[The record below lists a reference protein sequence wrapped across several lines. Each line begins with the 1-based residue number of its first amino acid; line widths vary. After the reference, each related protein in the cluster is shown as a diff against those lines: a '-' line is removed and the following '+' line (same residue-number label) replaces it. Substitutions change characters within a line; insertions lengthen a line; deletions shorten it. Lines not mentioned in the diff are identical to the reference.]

1 MIFKEGTKIFLSI
14 INEMPIVSDIV
25 NFPSKLYRLFVDAQ
39 RKHHVHAVSQATVAL
54 ATAKRQV
61 KVNNLLAK
69 NELEAAKQQVK
80 EDKLASKNELEAAK
94 QKVKEDKFL
103 AKNELEAAKQ
113 KVKEDKFLA
122 KNELEAAKQKVKEDK
137 LLAKNEKEASAFAR
151 KQARDEG
158 SAVKKALALKTRDFK
173 TDNKK
178 HQSPT
183 IDTAASYDADYAVF
197 VARRNLRLAT
207 SAHKALQ
214 YTHAIPVVYAT
225 PVYNRNVAV
234 AAVEIP

>member
-1 MIFKEGTKIFLSI
+1 MTKILRFHDDVLHTMIFKEGTKIFLSI

-113 KVKEDKFLA
+113 KVKEDKI
-122 KNELEAAKQKVKEDK
+122 
-137 LLAKNEKEASAFAR
+137 LAKNEKEASAFAR